1 MEQLIAK
8 ESHPSKLPMKH
19 STKVYY
25 SFLVG
30 GYFIA
35 FRNKIFMISVRY
47 HINLVLELDIYN
59 RAVKSEKFKIFGV
72 YCELM

>member
-1 MEQLIAK
+1 MGDSKAIKLYPKCWPQRTSFELAHLEQLIAK

-30 GYFIA
+30 RYFI
-35 FRNKIFMISVRY
+35 V
-47 HINLVLELDIYN
+47 
-59 RAVKSEKFKIFGV
+59 
-72 YCELM
+72 